1 MRFIKTCIK
10 VTFLITSLF
19 LYKLMTGLI
28 EDKEQLGIKM
38 LFYKNS
44 VNNFI
49 VKSRYRYKNHKNRH
63 SRSET
68 FTKNSE

>member
-1 MRFIKTCIK
+1 
-10 VTFLITSLF
+10 
-19 LYKLMTGLI
+19 MTGLI
-28 EDKEQLGIKM
+28 EDKEQLGIMM

-49 VKSRYRYKNHKNRH
+49 VKSGYRYKNHKNRH

-68 FTKNSE
+68 FTKNRID